1 MAEVL
6 SQSEIDALL
15 SALSSGDVEAEE
27 IKIKEEEEKHKIK
40 RYDFKSPQKFSKDHM
55 RTLEKIHD
63 NFARII
69 SNYLT
74 GQLRQS
80 VRVSI
85 QTVEQVTYE
94 EFIRSIPNP
103 TIISSFR
110 MPPLQGNI
118 VLEINP
124 QFAFQILEI
133 LLGGTGKG
141 KDVSKEFTDI
151 EKNIIS
157 KACEGMIDNFK
168 LAWAKLIEVEPHFEG
183 IETNPTVNQS
193 LAPNEPVALL
203 NFFVEIGETNTYI
216 NVCIPYLAIEKIV
229 DKLVVQHWFHT
240 SNSTGDTVKEEE
252 NIKNNLNPVEI
263 DVQLQLGQSEIT
275 IDEFLKL
282 GIGDVLKLDSLINNP
297 INVCIGSQPCYVGRP
312 GTIGKRLAVEIL
324 DTINEDVE
332 ENE

>member
-1 MAEVL
+1 MADVL

-15 SALSSGDVEAEE
+15 SALSSGEVEAEE
-27 IKIKEEEEKHKIK
+27 IETKEEKHKIK
-40 RYDFKSPQKFSKDHM
+40 KYDFKSPQKFSKDHI
-55 RTLEKIHD
+55 RTLEKVHD
-63 NFARII
+63 NFARIT

-118 VLEINP
+118 LLEINP

-157 KACEGMIDNFK
+157 RACEGIIDNFK
-168 LAWAKLIEVEPHFEG
+168 LAWAKLLEVEPQFEG
-183 IETNPTVNQS
+183 IETNPTANQS

-203 NFFVEIGETNTYI
+203 NFFVEIGDANTYI
-216 NVCIPYLAIEKIV
+216 NVCIPYLAIEKIL
-229 DKLVVQHWFHT
+229 DKLVVQHWFH
-240 SNSTGDTVKEEE
+240 SAAIDEDAVEEE
-252 NIKNNLNPVEI
+252 EKIKKGLNPVEVDLQI
-263 DVQLQLGQSEIT
+263 QLGDSEIT
-275 IDEFLKL
+275 VDEFLKL
-282 GIGDVLKLDSLINNP
+282 GIGDVLRLDSLIDTP
-297 INVCIGSQPCYVGRP
+297 VKICIEDQPCYIGRP
-312 GTIGKRLAVEIL
+312 GTLGKKLAVEIL
-324 DTINEDVE
+324 DTINEDVDRDE
-332 ENE
+332 